1 MKRLNTP
8 KPNTADA
15 GFTLLE
21 ILVVVF
27 IVAILAAIAAP
38 GWFRYIT
45 NRRVQAVQTEL
56 RQVMEQAQTD
66 ARTRRAEYTLEILE
80 AEAIPTVRVTDSGG
94 TVRDIELGNENV
106 NPDTV
111 QLTMNMVGGGTVFS
125 FDYQGVVSEPFVVDV
140 QPAGT
145 GTGINANSSCVA
157 VISLI
162 GGLASGRGGECADF
176 RTEIG
181 L

>member
-27 IVAILAAIAAP
+27 LVAILAAIAAP
-38 GWFRYIT
+38 SWFRYIT
-45 NRRVQAVQTEL
+45 NRRVQAIQTEL

-66 ARTRRAEYTLEILE
+66 ARTRRAEYTLDILE
-80 AEAIPTVRVTDSGG
+80 TEAIPTIRVTDPGG
-94 TVRDIELGNENV
+94 AVRDIELGSGNV

-111 QLTMNMVGGGTVFS
+111 QLTMNMAGGGTTFS

-140 QPAGT
+140 QPENAA
-145 GTGINANSSCVA
+145 INANSSCVA